1 MTKKKVAIYLH
12 IPFCVQKCYY
22 CDFLSAPAEERIK
35 TLYVETMMSPTGSA
49 PTETASPKRSRR

>member
-35 TLYVETMMSPTGSA
+35 TLYVEA
-49 PTETASPKRSRR
+49 LLR